1 METQF
6 NVLTM
11 LFKRIKW
18 HYLEE
23 QLLHIRQSTA
33 ASFLK
38 VFFPITSWWLLS
50 ELFLHFLC
58 TFPAIPWNDLQL
70 AILHLTHTRTL
81 QMQSSGGC
89 ESQKAKVKKI
99 VREWF
104 WPEKWKWEWI
114 WPQRCCR
121 QNFEQPDRILRT
133 TSWWFSWF
141 VCFLLPLTAAPGPG
155 PGRVWFLNWLDSCD
169 CINNPLSFS
178 WKRHMTSHW
187 RQHDMLSRRLS
198 CESEHLNWPEAVQ
211 L

>member
-99 VREWF
+99 AREWF

-141 VCFLLPLTAAPGPG
+141 VCFLLPLTAAPG
-155 PGRVWFLNWLDSCD
+155 RVWFLNWLDSCD
-169 CINNPLSFS
+169 CIYPYPSVERDTWPVIDDSTICFREGCHVKANILTDLRQCNFS
-178 WKRHMTSHW
+178 SQRS
-187 RQHDMLSRRLS
+187 
-198 CESEHLNWPEAVQ
+198 
-211 L
+211 

>member
-198 CESEHLNWPEAVQ
+198 CESKHLNWPVAVQ

>member
-6 NVLTM
+6 NVLKM
-11 LFKRIKW
+11 LFKRVKW

-50 ELFLHFLC
+50 KWFLHFLC
-58 TFPAIPWNDLQL
+58 TLSAIPWNDLQL
-70 AILHLTHTRTL
+70 ALLHLTHTRTL

-99 VREWF
+99 TREWL

-141 VCFLLPLTAAPGPG
+141 VCFLLPLTAA